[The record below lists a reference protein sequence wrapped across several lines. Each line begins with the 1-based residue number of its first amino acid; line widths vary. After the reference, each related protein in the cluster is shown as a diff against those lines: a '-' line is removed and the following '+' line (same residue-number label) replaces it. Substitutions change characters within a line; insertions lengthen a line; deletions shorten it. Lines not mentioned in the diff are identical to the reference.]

1 MIHSESEIL
10 VGVSPILNLNLLL
23 ECQILL
29 LECQNLILE
38 IECQKSK
45 LAKLNG
51 KIYYLKFY
59 HIECQLQP
67 LHVIAS
73 TFKSTG
79 C

>member
-1 MIHSESEIL
+1 MIHSEGEIL

-38 IECQKSK
+38 IEGQKSK

-59 HIECQLQP
+59 HIECQIYYLN
-67 LHVIAS
+67 A
-73 TFKSTG
+73 KSNHYMS
-79 C
+79 

>member
-23 ECQILL
+23 ECQ
-29 LECQNLILE
+29 NLILK

-59 HIECQLQP
+59 HIECQIYYLNANSN
-67 LHVIAS
+67 HYMS
-73 TFKSTG
+73 
-79 C
+79 

>member
-59 HIECQLQP
+59 HIECQIHYLN
-67 LHVIAS
+67 A
-73 TFKSTG
+73 KSNHYMS
-79 C
+79 

>member
-10 VGVSPILNLNLLL
+10 VGVSPILNLN
-23 ECQILL
+23 LL

-59 HIECQLQP
+59 HIECQIYYLNANSN
-67 LHVIAS
+67 HYMS
-73 TFKSTG
+73 
-79 C
+79 

>member
-23 ECQILL
+23 ECQI
-29 LECQNLILE
+29 
-38 IECQKSK
+38 
-45 LAKLNG
+45 
-51 KIYYLKFY
+51 
-59 HIECQLQP
+59 QP
-67 LHVIAS
+67 LHVITS

>member
-10 VGVSPILNLNLLL
+10 VGVSPILNLN
-23 ECQILL
+23 LL

-51 KIYYLKFY
+51 KIYDLKFY
-59 HIECQLQP
+59 HIECQIYYLN
-67 LHVIAS
+67 A
-73 TFKSTG
+73 KSNHYMS
-79 C
+79 